1 MNVIK
6 VKKGFVL
13 KDSDQQQKVLIDN
26 VRLQVRVDG
35 DDIEILLANMNEKK
49 VQLKLKGE
57 PACEVMCANIVYIQS
72 IKGNTGVSSNN
83 KEVFFTH
90 RPPGLLVD
98 FTMAKD
104 LQHKWNVAPSEFVEI
119 IRGISVNRR
128 WIKELNDK
136 NELVVMCQNQW
147 GKQVVKKLAVSRRK
161 LPFVRQM
168 VKYQC

>member
-13 KDSDQQQKVLIDN
+13 KDSDKQQKVLIDN
-26 VRLQVRVDG
+26 VRLQVRVD
-35 DDIEILLANMNEKK
+35 DNDIEISLTNMSEKK
-49 VQLKLKGE
+49 VTLKLKGE
-57 PACEVMCANIVYIQS
+57 PMCEVLCANIVYIQS
-72 IKGNTGVSSNN
+72 VKGNTGVSSNN

-98 FTMAKD
+98 FTMATD
-104 LQHKWNVAPSEFVEI
+104 LQKKWHVAPSEFVEI

-136 NELVVMCQNQW
+136 NELVVMCQNQK
-147 GKQVVKKLAVSRRK
+147 GTQVVKRLSVSRRK
-161 LPFVRQM
+161 LPFVRQLA
-168 VKYQC
+168 KYQC